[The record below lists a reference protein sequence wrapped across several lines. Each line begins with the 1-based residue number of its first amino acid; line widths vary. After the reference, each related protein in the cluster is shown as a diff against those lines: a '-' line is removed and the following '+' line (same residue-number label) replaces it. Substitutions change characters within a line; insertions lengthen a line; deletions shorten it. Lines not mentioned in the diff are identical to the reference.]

1 MIKIWNHF
9 VSSLTLASVGFA
21 MALAPAVARPA
32 SAVIELFTSQ
42 GCSSCPPADELL
54 AEYAQRDDVLAIS
67 MPVDYWDY
75 LGWKDTL
82 ANPANTQRQRE
93 YASSRGDRMVYTPQ
107 VIING
112 IAAAPGYD
120 RRIIDSTI
128 EATISQLGADN
139 VAVNMESIDEEIVI
153 SVGAANEQ
161 GRYQSGT
168 IWLLLFEKQVLV
180 PVTRGENAGRS
191 ITYTNVVREMTP
203 VGTWNGDQAV
213 YTLPKD
219 DLMSRGLEGCAVLL
233 QSGSVGPIVGA
244 AILDNW

>member
-1 MIKIWNHF
+1 MLKIWNHF
-9 VSSLTLASVGFA
+9 ISSLILASAILAFA
-21 MALAPAVARPA
+21 AAPAAARPA

-82 ANPANTQRQRE
+82 ASPANSQRQRE
-93 YASSRGDRMVYTPQ
+93 YASSRGDRMIYTPQ
-107 VIING
+107 VVING

-120 RRIIDSTI
+120 QQIIDSTI
-128 EATISQLGADN
+128 EATISQLESDA
-139 VAVNMESIDEEIVI
+139 VAVSMESIDDKIVI
-153 SVGAANEQ
+153 SVEAAGEQ
-161 GRYQSGT
+161 SRYQSGT
-168 IWLLLFEKQVLV
+168 LWLLLFKKQIEV

-203 VGTWNGDQAV
+203 VGTWNGERAV
-213 YTLPKD
+213 YTLPKT
-219 DLMSRGLEGCAVLL
+219 DLMSRGLEGCAILL
-233 QSGSVGPIVGA
+233 QSGSAGPIIGA

>member
-1 MIKIWNHF
+1 MINIRNYIF
-9 VSSLTLASVGFA
+9 SSLVLAAVAFA
-21 MALAPAVARPA
+21 AAPAGARPA

-54 AEYAQRDDVLAIS
+54 AKYAERDDVLAIS

-82 ANPANTQRQRE
+82 ASPANSQRQRD

-107 VIING
+107 VVING

-120 RRIIDSTI
+120 QQIIDSTI
-128 EATISQLGADN
+128 EATISQLDADN
-139 VAVNMESIDEEIVI
+139 IVVDMESIGDEIVI
-153 SVGAANEQ
+153 SVEAANEQ
-161 GRYQSGT
+161 GNFQSGT
-168 IWLLLFEKQVLV
+168 LWLLLYDKQVMV
-180 PVTRGENAGRS
+180 PVSRGENAGRS

-203 VGTWNGDQAV
+203 VGTWSGDKTV
-213 YTLPKD
+213 FTLPKV
-219 DLMSRGLEGCAVLL
+219 DLMSRGLEGCAILL
-233 QSGSVGPIVGA
+233 QSGSAGPIIGA

>member
-1 MIKIWNHF
+1 MIRIFNNTL
-9 VSSLTLASVGFA
+9 SGLILASVV
-21 MALAPAVARPA
+21 LAIAVSPAAARPA

-82 ANPANTQRQRE
+82 ASAANSQRQRE

-107 VIING
+107 VVVNG
-112 IAAAPGYD
+112 VAAAPGYD
-120 RRIIDSTI
+120 REIIDSTI
-128 EATISQLGADN
+128 AASISQLDPHN
-139 VAVNMESIDEEIVI
+139 VVVDLESIDEKIII
-153 SVGAANEQ
+153 SVESANEQ
-161 GRYQSGT
+161 SNYRSGT
-168 IWLLLFEKQVLV
+168 LWLVLYKKQVEV
-180 PVTRGENAGRS
+180 PVARGENAGRS
-191 ITYTNVVREMTP
+191 ITYINVVREMTP
-203 VGTWNGDQAV
+203 VGTWNGDRAV
-213 YTLPKD
+213 YTLPKV

-233 QSGSVGPIVGA
+233 QSGSAGPIIGA